1 MTATDQLFTG
11 VFGARGAQGGAIA
24 RALTDR
30 GVRVRGLGRGPAPAG
45 RGAEYLPAD
54 LGDPDGLQAAF
65 EGLTALCFTMPLV
78 YDSEL
83 TSRYAENV
91 AAAAVKAG
99 VRRLVFNANT
109 RLPQSATRT
118 AGFETRRAAEESLRR
133 SGLPVAVVRPTVYLE
148 NLLAPPVVSA
158 VDEHGILPYPV
169 PERTPV
175 AWMSL
180 RDLGAAVAA
189 VLTADEFAAETHEI
203 GGEEL
208 TGRQLADGL
217 AQGIGRAVAFSSVD
231 PSDFEAGLVPVL
243 GGDAASGVAGQYHW
257 MGERPHT
264 RIMAGGTAALA
275 RLGVTPST
283 VAGWASEAWPTK
295 TPRT

>member
-1 MTATDQLFTG
+1 MSATDQLFTG
-11 VFGARGAQGGAIA
+11 VFGANGAQGGAIA

-30 GVRVRGLGRGPAPAG
+30 GLRVRGLGRRPAPAG
-45 RGAEYLPAD
+45 QGIEYLPAD
-54 LGDPDGLQAAF
+54 LGDVNELQAAF

-78 YDSEL
+78 YDGEL

-109 RLPQSATRT
+109 RFPQAPTRT

-148 NLLAPPVVSA
+148 NLLAPPVMAA
-158 VDEHGILPYPV
+158 VNEHGVLPYPV
-169 PERTPV
+169 PESTPI

-189 VLTADEFAAETHEI
+189 LLAADEFAAETHEI

-217 AQGIGRAVAFSSVD
+217 AQGIGRTVAFSGLD
-231 PSDFEAGLVPVL
+231 PSDFESGLVPVL
-243 GGDAASGVAGQYHW
+243 GEDAASGVAGQYHW
-257 MGERPHT
+257 MGERPDT
-264 RIMAGGTAALA
+264 RLMTGGTAALA

-283 VAGWASEAWPTK
+283 VTGWASEVWPTR
-295 TPRT
+295 TPRI